1 MTDKVFKVVGVS
13 RSESGYKVRFAT
25 DMTRVKILTKHFTDV
40 NLIELPTE
48 MTKPDA
54 VAFLKTSELYAN
66 EAYRECIDSAD
77 AKYNPVAKTATV
89 RVKKE
94 KVAKAPKAEKP
105 SMDAIKARA
114 KKADKPAAAPALKPA
129 EAIAAA
135 EAAVGIALM

>member
-13 RSESGYKVRFAT
+13 RSDAGYKVRFAT

-40 NLIELPTE
+40 NLIELPKE
-48 MTKPDA
+48 MTKPEA
-54 VAFLKTSELYAN
+54 VSFLKTSELYAN
-66 EAYRECIDSAD
+66 EAYRECIDAAD
-77 AKYNPVAKTATV
+77 AKYNPVAKPAVV

-94 KVAKAPKAEKP
+94 KVAKAPKAAKP

-114 KKADKPAAAPALKPA
+114 KKTDAKPA
-129 EAIAAA
+129 EKALSPAEAVAAA

>member
-13 RSESGYKVRFAT
+13 RSDSGYKVRFAT

-48 MTKPDA
+48 MTKPAA

-114 KKADKPAAAPALKPA
+114 KKADAPAVKPADAF
-129 EAIAAA
+129 AAA
-135 EAAVGIALM
+135 EAAVGEAML